1 MNNEKDEKKMTNFL
15 IGCIGFVCVAIVLC
29 GLSYL
34 FIAGVSYVILVWVF
48 ELAWTWQMAFGIW
61 LILALLGIAFKK

>member
-1 MNNEKDEKKMTNFL
+1 MNATKDEKKMTNFL
-15 IGCIGFVCVAIVLC
+15 IGCIGFVCIGIVLC

-34 FIAGVSYVILVWVF
+34 FVAGVSYVILVWVF
-48 ELAWTWQMAFGIW
+48 DLSWTWQMAFGIW